1 MLYAGSSDGS
11 IYAFDLE
18 SGDQVWSIDLQTPVE
33 AAPALHDGVL
43 YVGAINGRLFAIRE
57 GKILDSMEIGGA
69 LVGRPSVSGNRI
81 YVSGD
86 QGRVVGLELK
96 NDHLIVRWSYQ
107 VPEGKEGGG
116 VAAPVVTL
124 GDVVIVATDT
134 GGVSVL
140 TE

>member
-1 MLYAGSSDGS
+1 
-11 IYAFDLE
+11 
-18 SGDQVWSIDLQTPVE
+18 
-33 AAPALHDGVL
+33 
-43 YVGAINGRLFAIRE
+43 
-57 GKILDSMEIGGA
+57 
-69 LVGRPSVSGNRI
+69 SVSGNRI
-81 YVSGD
+81 YVGGD

-96 NDHLIVRWSYQ
+96 NDHLTVRWSYQ